1 MSEPITNRP
10 ADYKPLQYKP
20 TIKDRWFDLR
30 EWTLSWLYYTPKR
43 WINNVSRLIY
53 WLPVIWND
61 NDYDHNS
68 LYKIVDHKL
77 ASIEQASK
85 DWHWIGNKDQTK
97 KIGEIRHWIEKTIAD
112 EFDLVDDECQDHV
125 DKYGELT
132 SWTTE
137 TEINGKKMY
146 QMHLGYTKC
155 FDELTAKQASD
166 EFDKI
171 TKLAIERHNMYRN
184 RVWKSISKHV
194 ERWWD

>member
-85 DWHWIGNKDQTK
+85 NWHWVGNKDQTK
-97 KIGEIRHWIEKTIAD
+97 KIGEIRHWIEKNN
-112 EFDLVDDECQDHV
+112 C
-125 DKYGELT
+125 
-132 SWTTE
+132 
-137 TEINGKKMY
+137 
-146 QMHLGYTKC
+146 
-155 FDELTAKQASD
+155 
-166 EFDKI
+166 
-171 TKLAIERHNMYRN
+171 R
-184 RVWKSISKHV
+184 
-194 ERWWD
+194 